1 MLQRTCLLTCQLET
15 DQVSLNNCS
24 NKGLSEILI
33 GLLESLL
40 EMKKLFILLL
50 LSSLVGCGEET
61 EKDQKASALY
71 DRICGAI
78 RSSTTYHRPGFICT
92 NTSFTA
98 EWEAMKNKIIEDKDT
113 IFLIT
118 STDFQILIRK
128 TTPLGAIVIDTTKTA
143 TSDSSKN
150 GSWK

>member
-78 RSSTTYHRPGFICT
+78 TTA

-128 TTPLGAIVIDTTKTA
+128 TTPLGAIVVDTTKTA